1 MKEISINVY
10 ADEEKKEQ
18 GDLFGIFFEDLNH
31 AADGGLYG
39 ELVRN
44 RSFEFDRVDSS
55 EYHAMTAWSLVERG
69 DSVVQAHVETA
80 DPLNRSNP
88 HYLVLEVMTE
98 GDGGG
103 IANEGF
109 KPGIPLK
116 KGKAYNFSCYC
127 RSRSK
132 KDIPLEIRLENIDG
146 TKCYAKQQIFPGI
159 GKWEKYERT
168 LCPEETDF
176 EGRIVLLMYEP
187 AQVEL
192 DMVSLFPADTFGE
205 VVNGLRADIAEMLK
219 DMKPRFVRFPGGCL
233 AHIGSLNRNDRSS
246 MYRWKNTVGAVEER
260 PARRNIWNYN
270 QTFGLGFYE
279 FFCFCEMVEAE
290 PLPVIAAGY
299 DPHYLREAELEEIQE
314 WIDEALDL
322 IEFANGS
329 TETEWGSLRAKMGH
343 PDSFHMK
350 YLGIGNEEVGDAFF
364 ERYEIILKAVKEH
377 YPEIQVINSSGP
389 GSGGSEF
396 VKGWEQAR
404 RTSTSFVDEHFY
416 QCPEWFLANA
426 DRYMDYQPSPKA
438 FLGEY
443 ASKDDTWRNA
453 LAEAAFM
460 TGMEKAQGIGL
471 ACYAPLL
478 CNVNYVNWKPTLLY
492 YDNHQVYGSPSY
504 YVQKLFMNYQG
515 KNLLMT
521 DDNLPAAKGEIPQLS
536 GEISFNTRQA
546 EVEITG
552 FCFKDMESGKQ
563 KEIADFELSAD
574 HAYQKCLDT
583 ESCHYEIS
591 FHFCKR
597 NGNTSG
603 NLNGAY
609 SFELGFAG
617 RDEKNGI
624 KWTIDGWQ
632 RLTSLRGIYNGY
644 DCDMGL
650 YFFASERDR
659 VYEARLLVE
668 NGQVKTYIDG
678 QEYCSHICRS
688 AEPDE
693 LYYSAV
699 KENDGTVIVKAVN
712 AQEEAKELNIT
723 LHGKEG
729 QCRRVEILAMEGYR
743 PEDRNS
749 FEEPQKVVPVEKA
762 HGMNGNKTR
771 YMLPGN
777 SMAVLRFLEEE

>member
-1 MKEISINVY
+1 MMREIKIDVY
-10 ADEEKKEQ
+10 ADREQKEQ

-39 ELVRN
+39 ELVQN
-44 RSFEFDRVDSS
+44 RSFEFDRVDSPQ
-55 EYHAMTAWSLVERG
+55 YHAMTAWSLVERG
-69 DSVVQAHVETA
+69 DSVAQAHVEMT

-109 KPGIPLK
+109 LPGIPLE

-127 RSRSK
+127 RSRSRK
-132 KDIPLEIRLENIDG
+132 SVPLEIRLENSDG
-146 TKCYAKQQIFPGI
+146 TKCHAKEQILPRAGR
-159 GKWEKYERT
+159 WERYERT
-168 LCPEETDF
+168 LLSEETDF
-176 EGRIVLLMYEP
+176 EGRIVLLLREP

-192 DMVSLFPADTFGE
+192 DMVSLFPADTFGKIS
-205 VVNGLRADIAEMLK
+205 NGMRADIAKMLK
-219 DMKPRFVRFPGGCL
+219 DMTPGFVRFPGGCL
-233 AHIGSLNRNDRSS
+233 AHIGSLDRNDRSG

-260 PARRNIWNYN
+260 PARRNTWNYN

-279 FFCFCEMVEAE
+279 FFCFCEMVGAE

-299 DPHYLREAELEEIQE
+299 DPHYLREADLEEMQE

-329 TETEWGSLRAKMGH
+329 TGTEWGALRAKMGH
-343 PDSFHMK
+343 PESFHMK

-364 ERYEIILKAVKEH
+364 ERYEIILRAVKKR
-377 YPEIQVINSSGP
+377 YPEMQVITTSGP

-404 RTSTSFVDEHFY
+404 CTGTSYVDEHFY

-426 DRYMDYQPSPKA
+426 DRYKDYQPSPKA

-443 ASKDDTWRNA
+443 ASKDDTWGNA

-460 TGMEKAQGIGL
+460 TGMEKAQGVGL

-515 KNLLMT
+515 KYLLMT
-521 DDNLPAAKGEIPQLS
+521 EDDLPARVRDIPQLN
-536 GEISFNTRQA
+536 GEISFSTTQA
-546 EVEITG
+546 EAEITE
-552 FCFKDMESGKQ
+552 FCFRDLESGKQ
-563 KEIADFELSAD
+563 EEMADFELSAD

-583 ESCHYEIS
+583 QSCHYEIS
-591 FHFCKR
+591 FRFRKR

-617 RDEKNGI
+617 RDEKNVI

-632 RLTSLRGIYNGY
+632 RLTSLRGICNGC

-650 YFFASERDR
+650 HFFASERDR

-668 NGQVKTYIDG
+668 NGQIKTYIDG

-699 KENDGTVIVKAVN
+699 RENDGTVIVKAVN
-712 AQEEAKELNIT
+712 AQEEAKALNII

-729 QCRRVEILAMEGYR
+729 QGGRVDVLAMEGYQ
-743 PEDRNS
+743 PGDRNS
-749 FEEPQKVVPVEKA
+749 FEEPQKVIPVERTYDI
-762 HGMNGNKTR
+762 HGNEFR

-777 SMAVLRFLEEE
+777 SMAVLCFAK

>member
-1 MKEISINVY
+1 MREINIDVY
-10 ADEEKKEQ
+10 ANQEQKEQ

-39 ELVRN
+39 ELVQN
-44 RSFEFDRVDSS
+44 RSFEFDRVDSQ

-69 DSVVQAHVETA
+69 DSVAQAHVETTN
-80 DPLNRSNP
+80 PLNRNNP

-109 KPGIPLK
+109 QPGIPLE
-116 KGKAYNFSCYC
+116 KGKAYHFSCYC

-132 KDIPLEIRLENIDG
+132 KVVPLEIRLENIDG
-146 TKCYAKQQIFPGI
+146 TKCYAKEHIFPKV

-168 LCPEETDF
+168 LLPEETDF
-176 EGRIVLLMYEP
+176 EGRIVLLMREA

-192 DMVSLFPADTFGE
+192 DMVSLFPADTFGKAP
-205 VVNGLRADIAEMLK
+205 NGLRADIAEMLK
-219 DMKPRFVRFPGGCL
+219 DMTPKFIRFPGGCL
-233 AHIGSLNRNDRSS
+233 AHIGSLDRNDRSG
-246 MYRWKNTVGAVEER
+246 MYRWKNTVGDVEER
-260 PARRNIWNYN
+260 PARRNTWNYN

-279 FFCFCEMVEAE
+279 FFCFCEMVGAE

-299 DPHYLREAELEEIQE
+299 DPHYLREADLEEMQE

-329 TETEWGSLRAKMGH
+329 AETEWGAFRVKMGH
-343 PDSFHMK
+343 PESFHMK

-364 ERYEIILKAVKEH
+364 KRYEIILKAVKER

-404 RTSTSFVDEHFY
+404 RTGTSYVDEHFY
-416 QCPEWFLANA
+416 QCPEWFLVNA
-426 DRYMDYQPSPKA
+426 DRYKDYQPSPKA

-460 TGMEKAQGIGL
+460 TGVEKAQGVGL

-492 YDNHQVYGSPSY
+492 YNNHQVYGSPSY

-515 KNLLMT
+515 KKLLKAE
-521 DDNLPAAKGEIPQLS
+521 DNLPAKVSEIPQLS
-536 GEISFNTRQA
+536 GEISFHTRQA

-552 FCFKDMESGKQ
+552 FCFRDMESGKQ
-563 KEIADFELSAD
+563 ENITDFKLSAD
-574 HAYQKCLDT
+574 HTYEKCLNT
-583 ESCHYEIS
+583 KSCHYEIS
-591 FHFCKR
+591 FCFRKR

-603 NLNGAY
+603 NLNGVY
-609 SFELGFAG
+609 SFELRFAG
-617 RDEKNGI
+617 KDEKNVI

-632 RLTSLRGIYNGY
+632 RLTSLGGIYNGY

-650 YFFASERDR
+650 HFFASERER

-668 NGQVKTYIDG
+668 YGQVRTYIDG
-678 QEYCSHICRS
+678 QEYCNHICKS

-699 KENDGTVIVKAVN
+699 RENDGTVIVKAVN
-712 AQEEAKELNIT
+712 AQEETKELNIT
-723 LHGKEG
+723 FHGNEEQWKS
-729 QCRRVEILAMEGYR
+729 VDILAMEGYQLQ
-743 PEDRNS
+743 DRNS
-749 FEEPQKVVPVEKA
+749 FENPRKVVPVEKTQ
-762 HGMNGNKTR
+762 GMEGNKFQ
-771 YMLPGN
+771 YKLPGN
-777 SMAVLRFLEEE
+777 SMVVLHFAE